1 MKLEGLHWSVSGT
14 GGGVRLVVCFS
25 VIIIRLAC
33 LCNEGNHMNYRQ
45 TDRAPQ
51 PATPH
56 SYKHFLLATLF
67 GPARLVKIPTTSVTF
82 KVNVNGKIINVNVLT
97 KRSCSQSSIF
107 IV

>member
-1 MKLEGLHWSVSGT
+1 MVSGT
-14 GGGVRLVVCFS
+14 GSGVRLVVCFS
-25 VIIIRLAC
+25 VIIIRLVC
-33 LCNEGNHMNYRQ
+33 LCNEGNHMNYRE
-45 TDRAPQ
+45 TDRAASATI
-51 PATPH
+51 PATIPATLH